1 MYVPDD
7 FWPLN
12 TSLWIKEF
20 KKVGP
25 LFAVHLLSG
34 LHLEQYNGGAA
45 VPTLNRNDVHRIEV
59 LCPSKTVLELF
70 DEHVAPVYRQIE
82 ILEEQS
88 KKLQAARDLLLPRLM
103 NGEIAV

>member
-1 MYVPDD
+1 MYVPED

-25 LFAVHLLSG
+25 LYAFHLLSG

-59 LCPSKTVLELF
+59 LCPSKTLLELF
-70 DEHVAPVYRQIE
+70 DEYQAPLYRQIA
-82 ILEEQS
+82 ILKE
-88 KKLQAARDLLLPRLM
+88 KNRKLQSARDLLLPRLM
-103 NGEIAV
+103 NGEIAL